1 MGEFEPEL
9 RATADASRKYGGVEK
24 YKEWEGRSDVFA
36 ALMAGKAYL
45 SDPLFPPVC
54 ISGDGKD
61 GFVQPEATHA
71 REIMLQLPHA
81 E

>member
-1 MGEFEPEL
+1 MFF
-9 RATADASRKYGGVEK
+9 T
-24 YKEWEGRSDVFA
+24 
-36 ALMAGKAYL
+36 ALMAGKAYV

-61 GFVQPEATHA
+61 GFFQPEATHA